1 MPWFLI
7 GLLGFLGLHSLRIAA
22 PAWREARIAAMGD
35 KAWKGIYSLLSIAFF
50 VLMIWGYG
58 QMRQH
63 PVLVWQPPLAL
74 RHVGMLLVVIAF
86 VLIVAAY
93 VPNNAIRARLGHPM
107 ILGIKTW
114 AFAHLLMSGWLH
126 SMLLFGAFLLWAI
139 FGYADMRKRP
149 RDAAAKP
156 SVAMTL
162 ITVAAGILFAAVFAM
177 FLHGMLIGVKP
188 VNMPMH

>member
-1 MPWFLI
+1 MLWFLI
-7 GLLGFLGLHSLRIAA
+7 GLLGFLGLHSVRIVA
-22 PAWREARIAAMGD
+22 PGWREARIAAMGE
-35 KAWKGIYSLLSIAFF
+35 KAWKGIYSLLAIVFF

-63 PVLVWQPPLAL
+63 PVLVWQPPMAL

-107 ILGIKTW
+107 ILGVKTW

-139 FGYADMRKRP
+139 IGFSDMRKRP
-149 RDAAAKP
+149 REAVGKSSAG
-156 SVAMTL
+156 MTL
-162 ITVAAGILFAAVFAM
+162 VTVIVGIAFATVFAM

-188 VNMPMH
+188 INMPMH

>member
-7 GLLGFLGLHSLRIAA
+7 GLLGFLGLHCVRIVA
-22 PAWREARIAAMGD
+22 PAWREARIAAIGD

-63 PVLVWQPPLAL
+63 PLLVWQPPLAL
-74 RHVGMLLVVIAF
+74 RHVGMLLVVVAF

-107 ILGIKTW
+107 ILGVKTW

-149 RDAAAKP
+149 RDAVGKS
-156 SVAMTL
+156 SVAMT
-162 ITVAAGILFAAVFAM
+162 IVTVVAGIVFAAVFAM

>member
-7 GLLGFLGLHSLRIAA
+7 GLLGFLGLHSLRIVA
-22 PAWREARIAAMGD
+22 PAWREARIAVMGD
-35 KAWKGIYSLLSIAFF
+35 MAWKGIYSLLSIAFF

-93 VPNNAIRARLGHPM
+93 VPKNAIRARLGHPM
-107 ILGIKTW
+107 ILGVKTW

-149 RDAAAKP
+149 RDVAKS
-156 SVAMTL
+156 SVAMT
-162 ITVAAGILFAAVFAM
+162 IVTVVAGIVFAAVFAM
-177 FLHGMLIGVKP
+177 YLHGMLIGVKP
-188 VNMPMH
+188 INMPMH

>member
-7 GLLGFLGLHSLRIAA
+7 GLLGFLGLHSLRIVA

-35 KAWKGIYSLLSIAFF
+35 MAWKGVYSLLSIAFF
-50 VLMIWGYG
+50 LLMLWGYG
-58 QMRQH
+58 QVRQH

-93 VPNNAIRARLGHPM
+93 VPKNAIRARLGHPM
-107 ILGIKTW
+107 ILGVKTW

-149 RDAAAKP
+149 RDVAKS
-156 SVAMTL
+156 SVAMT
-162 ITVAAGILFAAVFAM
+162 IVTVVAGIVFAAVFAM
-177 FLHGMLIGVKP
+177 YLHGMLIGVKP
-188 VNMPMH
+188 INMPMH

>member
-1 MPWFLI
+1 MLWFLI
-7 GLLGFLGLHSLRIAA
+7 GLAGFLGLHSVRIAA
-22 PAWREARIAAMGD
+22 PGWREARIAAMG
-35 KAWKGIYSLLSIAFF
+35 ANGWKGLYSLLSIGFF

-63 PVLVWQPPLAL
+63 PVLVWQPPMAL
-74 RHVGMLLVVIAF
+74 RHIGMVLVVIAF

-126 SMLLFGAFLLWAI
+126 SMLLFGTFLLWAI
-139 FGYADMRKRP
+139 FGYSDMRKRP
-149 RDAAAKP
+149 RETVAKS
-156 SVAMTL
+156 SVAMT
-162 ITVAAGILFAAVFAM
+162 IVTVIAGVVLAAVFAM
-177 FLHGMLIGVKP
+177 YLHGILIGVQP
-188 VNMPMH
+188 ITMPPH

>member
-1 MPWFLI
+1 MVWFLI
-7 GLLGFLGLHSLRIAA
+7 GLLGFLGLHSVRIVA
-22 PAWREARIAAMGD
+22 PAWREARIAAMGE

-63 PVLVWQPPLAL
+63 PVLIWQPPMAL
-74 RHVGMLLVVIAF
+74 RHVGMLLVVIAL

-107 ILGIKTW
+107 ILGVKTW

-139 FGYADMRKRP
+139 LDFASARRRP
-149 RDAAAKP
+149 REVAGKT
-156 SVAMTL
+156 SVAMT
-162 ITVAAGILFAAVFAM
+162 IVTVVVGIVFAAIFAM
-177 FLHGMLIGVKP
+177 VLHGMLIGVKP
-188 VNMPMH
+188 INMPMH